1 MSMSPGQ
8 PHPNNVVREFL
19 RSNSDASHL
28 FFAKQVVPLLG
39 ETDVEIDRNITDLA
53 QRLREDGRS
62 RAIIA
67 ECLMRIFRRYFH

>member
-1 MSMSPGQ
+1 MSFERRAEHDGFGGQMSMSPGQ

-53 QRLREDGRS
+53 QRLREDS
-62 RAIIA
+62 
-67 ECLMRIFRRYFH
+67 EET